1 MGAMGGPTVIF
12 SIAAIAIGVGI
23 ICYVLLRKPKTAA
36 KLPISEIVM
45 GDDDNGEE
53 ATEEKKEESAK

>member
-36 KLPISEIVM
+36 KLPISEIVI
-45 GDDDNGEE
+45 GESDNEE
-53 ATEEKKEESAK
+53 SAPEEKKEETAE

>member
-36 KLPISEIVM
+36 KLPISEIVI
-45 GDDDNGEE
+45 GESDNEE
-53 ATEEKKEESAK
+53 SATEEKKEESAE